1 MWRNRIPNPPPEGGN
16 EDAPADGSFQAMDQM
31 SNWVRFADTK
41 ATILTAGFGVVM
53 TMLLTHAATIADAL
67 GEGGV
72 AAAVVGVLAGG
83 TILTAAWTLCWL
95 VRAIGPQR
103 AIQYSQ
109 LNRFAWPSVIR
120 VTTEQLSHHAEHA
133 DVRIDAWQQVLDL
146 STIANRK
153 FAACGKA
160 VRSFAVLAVLGFA
173 CVAVAI
179 GFTT

>member
-1 MWRNRIPNPPPEGGN
+1 MWRNRIPNPPPEDGN
-16 EDAPADGSFQAMDQM
+16 EGAPADGSFQAMDQM

-41 ATILTAGFGVVM
+41 ATILTAGFGVVI
-53 TMLLTHAATIADAL
+53 TMLLTNATTIAEAL
-67 GEGGV
+67 GEGCV
-72 AAAVVGVLAGG
+72 ATAVVGVLAGG
-83 TILTAAWTLCWL
+83 TVLTAARTLYWL
-95 VRAIGPQR
+95 VRAIGPQS

-120 VTTEQLSHHAEHA
+120 VTAEQLAHHAEHA

-146 STIANRK
+146 SMLANRK
-153 FAACGKA
+153 FDACGRA
-160 VRSFAVLAVLGFA
+160 VRSFAVLAVLGFV